1 MFEDVLLSLLRNAI
15 LLISLGALYDIIPL
29 KPRPNSFLLNILT
42 GFILGLIGVAI
53 MSLPWILTPGVII
66 DARSILLSISGLFFA
81 PLSTL
86 IAVIISGL
94 YRLYVG
100 GAGMPAGLALVIS
113 SAGWGLLWRYLR
125 PKNKLVSFHFLE
137 MYVFGMIVSVSM
149 LLYIWL
155 LLPPPEGPQVLRA
168 ITLPVLLIYPLATV
182 LLGHLLSHQQGRKEI
197 QQEIQENEE
206 HLRQIVQ
213 NMPVMLNAF
222 DANHNIIVW
231 NKECERVTGYKAEEI
246 INNPKAIEL
255 FYPDPAN
262 RQILLNDLILSNQ
275 KTLHRE
281 WALLTKDGSSRTVS
295 WVSSS
300 NEVHIPGWHSWAI
313 GVDVTER
320 IQALEALK
328 ESETQ
333 FRRIVETAGEGIWMI
348 DAENNTTYVNQRMA
362 DILGYTIEEMLDTN
376 LFDHMDAAA
385 EMEAKKN
392 VERRRQGII
401 EQHDFRFK
409 HKDGHDVWALL
420 STTPVIDS
428 KGQYE
433 GALAMLMDITERK
446 RIEEELALYRKRLQK
461 AQEIGRV
468 GSWEFNIAT
477 GKVWA
482 SDESFHIYGLTPP
495 PDNDLPIETV
505 ETFIPEREMV
515 HQALLDLINEGKPYD
530 LEFEIRPPHG
540 RYTVITS
547 KAELVKDEY
556 SNPTRVTGVIQDV
569 TKRKLAEERIQQL
582 NAELEHKVEQR
593 TAQLQNANQALEKA
607 IRARDT
613 FLANMSHELRT
624 PLTAILGM
632 SEILE
637 EQLRGP
643 LNERQMHF
651 IRNIYSSGEHLL
663 QLINDVLDLS
673 KMEASYIKLDM
684 QKLDLRDICEAS
696 LAFIQK
702 QAKDKHL
709 HIHFS
714 QKTRSPVIEADGRR
728 LKQILI
734 NLLSNAV
741 KFTPDHGE
749 IGLEVK
755 DDPHDNNL
763 VQFIV
768 WDTGIGISAKDQEM
782 LFQPFVQVDSNLNRS
797 YEGTELGLVLVSRL
811 TNLHKGQVNL
821 ESEPGKGTRVTVR
834 LPYRQD
840 T

>member
-1 MFEDVLLSLLRNAI
+1 
-15 LLISLGALYDIIPL
+15 
-29 KPRPNSFLLNILT
+29 
-42 GFILGLIGVAI
+42 
-53 MSLPWILTPGVII
+53 
-66 DARSILLSISGLFFA
+66 
-81 PLSTL
+81 
-86 IAVIISGL
+86 
-94 YRLYVG
+94 
-100 GAGMPAGLALVIS
+100 
-113 SAGWGLLWRYLR
+113 
-125 PKNKLVSFHFLE
+125 
-137 MYVFGMIVSVSM
+137 
-149 LLYIWL
+149 
-155 LLPPPEGPQVLRA
+155 
-168 ITLPVLLIYPLATV
+168 
-182 LLGHLLSHQQGRKEI
+182 
-197 QQEIQENEE
+197 
-206 HLRQIVQ
+206 
-213 NMPVMLNAF
+213 
-222 DANHNIIVW
+222 
-231 NKECERVTGYKAEEI
+231 
-246 INNPKAIEL
+246 
-255 FYPDPAN
+255 
-262 RQILLNDLILSNQ
+262 
-275 KTLHRE
+275 
-281 WALLTKDGSSRTVS
+281 
-295 WVSSS
+295 
-300 NEVHIPGWHSWAI
+300 
-313 GVDVTER
+313 
-320 IQALEALK
+320 
-328 ESETQ
+328 
-333 FRRIVETAGEGIWMI
+333 
-348 DAENNTTYVNQRMA
+348 
-362 DILGYTIEEMLDTN
+362 
-376 LFDHMDAAA
+376 
-385 EMEAKKN
+385 
-392 VERRRQGII
+392 
-401 EQHDFRFK
+401 
-409 HKDGHDVWALL
+409 
-420 STTPVIDS
+420 
-428 KGQYE
+428 
-433 GALAMLMDITERK
+433 
-446 RIEEELALYRKRLQK
+446 
-461 AQEIGRV
+461 
-468 GSWEFNIAT
+468 
-477 GKVWA
+477 
-482 SDESFHIYGLTPP
+482 
-495 PDNDLPIETV
+495 
-505 ETFIPEREMV
+505 
-515 HQALLDLINEGKPYD
+515 
-530 LEFEIRPPHG
+530 
-540 RYTVITS
+540 
-547 KAELVKDEY
+547 
-556 SNPTRVTGVIQDV
+556 
-569 TKRKLAEERIQQL
+569 L